1 MRTFKVAIILLS
13 FYSCTGC
20 KHKEKVSTTTITTTT
35 KTTDTPVNVTVV
47 PADTMKVK
55 PGNVRML
62 VSFISIGAGTDY
74 KTREKYDAYIEKMAK
89 KPAFDKAAWG
99 REGEVDYCFPLTDLS
114 AQEVADFVLSTKE
127 MMKDNSLVI
136 ISENVPCTH
145 KR

>member
-1 MRTFKVAIILLS
+1 MKTIKVAVILLS
-13 FYSCTGC
+13 FYACTGC
-20 KHKEKVSTTTITTTT
+20 KHKDKVSKDPTTTSTTTV
-35 KTTDTPVNVTVV
+35 TPVNVT
-47 PADTMKVK
+47 PADTMKVT
-55 PGNVRML
+55 PGNMRML

-114 AQEVADFVLSTKE
+114 PQEVAEFVSATKE